1 MITIV
6 NAYPDYLNL
15 YGEYSAV
22 KLLEL
27 RLRGLKQKV
36 KIQELSFG
44 RYEDIEAADMMYF
57 SAGTENRMLNVL
69 EDVRRYAKEIRNFV
83 DNGKLLL
90 ISGCTAA
97 VFCKTITDERSGRKY
112 EGLGLFDAN
121 ASITPKRRYGELI
134 CSYNDGPKVIGPVNS
149 SVDFSRNDGQEPL
162 FTVLWDSSK
171 RFSKGSTEGMKLG
184 DNVFASEITGP
195 LICRNPH
202 LLDLVAEKTAGVK
215 LPECSERWYK
225 EGQLA
230 YEHTLNILL
239 SEAHMKE

>member
-69 EDVRRYAKEIRNFV
+69 EDVRR
-83 DNGKLLL
+83 
-90 ISGCTAA
+90 
-97 VFCKTITDERSGRKY
+97 
-112 EGLGLFDAN
+112 
-121 ASITPKRRYGELI
+121 
-134 CSYNDGPKVIGPVNS
+134 
-149 SVDFSRNDGQEPL
+149 
-162 FTVLWDSSK
+162 
-171 RFSKGSTEGMKLG
+171 
-184 DNVFASEITGP
+184 
-195 LICRNPH
+195 
-202 LLDLVAEKTAGVK
+202 
-215 LPECSERWYK
+215 
-225 EGQLA
+225 
-230 YEHTLNILL
+230 
-239 SEAHMKE
+239 